1 MLLNKNCV
9 YHKIGK
15 DVKFK
20 NSALL
25 LKHKSLLLIE
35 FSFQRI
41 RPQSVCNCCN
51 WDRRWFPKVHRS
63 EAWSPGRL

>member
-35 FSFQRI
+35 CFISMNQAPI
-41 RPQSVCNCCN
+41 S
-51 WDRRWFPKVHRS
+51 
-63 EAWSPGRL
+63 L

>member
-25 LKHKSLLLIE
+25 LKHKSLLHIE
-35 FSFQRI
+35 CFISMNQAPI
-41 RPQSVCNCCN
+41 S
-51 WDRRWFPKVHRS
+51 RRCLPKVHGS
-63 EAWSPGRL
+63 EAWSPGKL